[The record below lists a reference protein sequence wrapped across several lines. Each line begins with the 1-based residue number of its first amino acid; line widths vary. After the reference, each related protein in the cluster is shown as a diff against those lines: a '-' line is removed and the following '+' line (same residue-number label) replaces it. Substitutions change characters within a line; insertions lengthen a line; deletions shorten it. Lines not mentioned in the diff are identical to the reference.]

1 MIKFTFEKHS
11 DGWDWT
17 LRSGG
22 STIAYSNKY
31 HKRKSEALREVK
43 KLVANLKKGAVIAQ
57 PGEPEI
63 GL

>member
-1 MIKFTFEKHS
+1 MIKFTFTKS
-11 DGWDWT
+11 PDGWDWT

-31 HKRKSEALREVK
+31 HKRKSDALKEVK
-43 KLVANLKKGAVIAQ
+43 TLVANIRKGAVIAQ